1 MVDNRDGNAAN
12 DMDGARL
19 FGDDAGKFGNG
30 YEKLAELDVNGDGK
44 LTGVELEGLEIWV
57 DDGDAKVEE
66 GEMQSLAQHG
76 ITEISVEMNEVVDA
90 NGDTLMRSTATT
102 EDGRT
107 IMTEDV
113 WFASIEAD
121 LAEEVM
127 IAEAEA
133 QIAPELIADYAA

>member
-1 MVDNRDGNAAN
+1 
-12 DMDGARL
+12 
-19 FGDDAGKFGNG
+19 
-30 YEKLAELDVNGDGK
+30 LAELDVNGDGK